1 MVPVHLLITNPHP
14 ILKEE
19 GVAGA
24 QAPGGAKTECW
35 EQAPPMAPRM
45 MEDKD
50 GEPTARNKRKTRTQ
64 EAVLKRWHSVSY
76 AK

>member
-1 MVPVHLLITNPHP
+1 MHSLKTKPHP

-19 GVAGA
+19 GEAGA
-24 QAPGGAKTECW
+24 PAPRGPRIECW
-35 EQAPPMAPRM
+35 EQAPSTAPRM

-64 EAVLKRWHSVSY
+64 EAVLKRWHNVSY